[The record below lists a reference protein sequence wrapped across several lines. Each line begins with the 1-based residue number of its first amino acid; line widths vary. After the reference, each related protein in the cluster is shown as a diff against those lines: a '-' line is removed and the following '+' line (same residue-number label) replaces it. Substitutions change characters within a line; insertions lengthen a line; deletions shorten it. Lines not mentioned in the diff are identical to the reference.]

1 MLTAAATA
9 LTRTDDTAGV
19 VLVGGAVTLLA
30 WVLTPAWLV
39 GVLFVS
45 PAVAAAAPVALAP
58 WLVARGY
65 FVRVTRSAIQTGEA
79 TGTPSL
85 VAWGELVR
93 DGVKSVLLS
102 AALLAPLA
110 GGLAVAGGVV
120 AALIEGPVDP
130 AATAT
135 AVESALGPGGPA
147 VVAVAAVGV
156 VAALVGAYLLAFAY
170 VRPAALAAFAAS
182 GRLRD
187 GLSPQTVADIA
198 ATGPY
203 ATGWTLAAGALAVGY
218 AVAAPTAPLVVGV
231 ALAFLVRV
239 VAHGLYGRGA
249 AAAMAGGPDSRTEP
263 GVTEAHIATDA
274 GGRALR
280 ETGATHGDVTARG
293 DAATRGDAMTR
304 GNATARGGTETR
316 GNATARGGTAAAEVG
331 RERDAPSVPA
341 VSGDGG
347 RPMRSEPPAAV
358 QTGRTVPIE
367 GGDDPAD
374 ATAEVNADAAE
385 PDGTD
390 ADEPDAAG
398 PDGGFVW
405 GPRLSDAEDKS

>member
-293 DAATRGDAMTR
+293 DAATRGDAITR
-304 GNATARGGTETR
+304 GNAA
-316 GNATARGGTAAAEVG
+316 ARGGTAAAEVG
-331 RERDAPSVPA
+331 RGRDAPSVPA

-390 ADEPDAAG
+390 AEEPDAAG

>member
-304 GNATARGGTETR
+304 GNATARGGT
-316 GNATARGGTAAAEVG
+316 AAAEVG
-331 RERDAPSVPA
+331 RGRDAPSVPA

-385 PDGTD
+385 PDGAD